1 MQLGS
6 SVRSGQTSF
15 YCRANQCSAEEGRE
29 LKRGWLSSHSGCCIS
44 LSQEDGDEIWH
55 ADCSNIQDCTFN
67 VQE

>member
-29 LKRGWLSSHSGCCIS
+29 LKRGLLSSHSSYIS
-44 LSQEDGDEIWH
+44 LSQEAGDERGR
-55 ADCSNIQDCTFN
+55 TFN
-67 VQE
+67 YCD